1 MTLLVTGGGGF
12 VMSNLVRQWLEKW
25 PEETA
30 VVLDSG
36 EMDAPLRRFLASV
49 ADRVDYVRGSVL
61 NAALLDDIAQRHRI
75 TRIVHGATVT
85 LFAPVTHEGVPID
98 NPETSA
104 PDRTLEVNFMGTVR
118 MLELARRCNDLICF
132 INISSGDVY
141 SDEGPEPPG
150 RMPEDGWLDPPE
162 FYGISKLAAE
172 LTTKRYGRLFG
183 LNTASCRLSGV
194 YGAMD
199 RWRPSRAYQ
208 CPPKVAIH
216 RALAG
221 KTVRVNAPEA
231 VKDHVYA
238 GDVARALVA
247 LMSKDAMFEHNAYNI
262 AQGEAVTLE
271 RLLETIRHIIPE
283 LQWEVRP
290 ESECDIVMNPNRK
303 YGRWG
308 AYDIDRL
315 RREIGWQPM
324 ALEEALADYVRI
336 AREFG
341 IEDVFPSNVR

>member
-1 MTLLVTGGGGF
+1 MALLVTGGGGF
-12 VMSNLVRQWLEKW
+12 VMSNLVRQWLETR

-30 VVLDSG
+30 VVLDTG
-36 EMDAPLRRFLASV
+36 EMDAPLQRFLAPV
-49 ADRVDYVRGSVL
+49 EDRVDYVRGSVL
-61 NAALLDDIAQRHRI
+61 NAALLNDIRQRHRI

-85 LFAPVTHEGVPID
+85 LFAPVTPDGMPID

-104 PDRTLEVNFMGTVR
+104 PDHTLEVNFMGTVR
-118 MLELARRCNDLICF
+118 VLELARRCPALTSF

-150 RMPEDGWLDPPE
+150 PMPEDGWVDPPE
-162 FYGISKLAAE
+162 FYGISKYAAE

-183 LNTASCRLSGV
+183 MNTASCRLSGV

-238 GDVARALVA
+238 GDVARSLVA
-247 LMSKDAMFEHNAYNI
+247 LLSKDAAFEHDSYNI

-283 LQWEVRP
+283 LRWEVRP
-290 ESECDIVMNPNRK
+290 QSECDIVMNPDRRF
-303 YGRWG
+303 GRWG
-308 AYDIDRL
+308 AYDINRL
-315 RREIGWQPM
+315 HREVGWQPLG
-324 ALEEALADYVRI
+324 LEEALADYVRHV
-336 AREFG
+336 REFG
-341 IEDVFPSNVR
+341 NEDAPPAI